1 MGHPRNL
8 KLPHS
13 CVIIDDDLIAINILK
28 NYISKIDKLE
38 LNHYFSDAI
47 EAMAAF
53 RNYEKIDFLFLDIG
67 MDVSGLDIARM
78 LRDQVSYIVFTT
90 AHSQYAIDAFSNG
103 DGFLVKPIDF
113 KKFERTIDEILYKN
127 TKRKRIAIWN
137 GAKN

>member
-78 LRDQVSYIVFTT
+78 LRDRVSYIVFTT
-90 AHSQYAIDAFSNG
+90 AHIQYAIDAFSNG